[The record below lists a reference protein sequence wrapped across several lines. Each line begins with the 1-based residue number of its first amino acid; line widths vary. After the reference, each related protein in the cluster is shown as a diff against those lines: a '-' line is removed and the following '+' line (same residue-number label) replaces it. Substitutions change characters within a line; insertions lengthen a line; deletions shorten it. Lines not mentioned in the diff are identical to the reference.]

1 MTRGSSKSGMIRYA
15 VAFLLAA
22 SVAPPAN
29 TPAQETSAES
39 QRVDSQFAQYTR
51 GLSPGLAIAVRAG
64 KVVLKR
70 GYGYANLEHRIPI
83 TPATVF
89 DVASVSKQFA
99 GLRGVPARSIV
110 GPVRTS

>member
-22 SVAPPAN
+22 SVAPPA
-29 TPAQETSAES
+29 TTLAQEKSAES
-39 QRVDSQFAQYTR
+39 QRVDSQFAQYMR
-51 GLSPGLAIAVRAG
+51 GLSPGLAIAVVRAG

-89 DVASVSKQFA
+89 DVASVSKHLPDSVEFQ
-99 GLRGVPARSIV
+99 RDQ
-110 GPVRTS
+110 